1 MEFEKKHEKFRSV
14 MKKIGLSI
22 ASAILSLLFVVITP
36 IYLFG
41 KFLMLVVDDFYD
53 LGDIGSDYRD
63 VWIRIWEWLR

>member
-22 ASAILSLLFVVITP
+22 ASVILSLLFVVITP

-41 KFLMLVVDDFYD
+41 KFIMLVVDDFYD
-53 LGDIGSDYRD
+53 LGDIGLDYRD
-63 VWIRIWEWLR
+63 VWRRIWEWLR

>member
-41 KFLMLVVDDFYD
+41 KFIMLVVDDFYD

-63 VWIRIWEWLR
+63 VWRRIWEWLR